1 MTTAIPKYFTRQ
13 GVALS
18 LKFHSDIQ
26 LFVIIPVLAD
36 ELIFETL
43 KSLAETDFRKKKQIG
58 IIVVVNHSKNDT
70 NEEKQKNKTIF
81 LQLQKENYPFHLYPV
96 FKNDVDK
103 KIAGVGFS
111 RKTGMDQAALF
122 FYKNENP
129 QGIIVSLD
137 ADTTVSK
144 NYFTAIFDFFRN
156 HPDAVGSN
164 IHFEHPLEGTKFSN
178 EIYEAITLYE
188 LHLRYFTEALCYIN
202 FPYAYQTVGSAFAVR
217 ARNYV
222 AAQGI
227 SVRQGGEDF
236 YFLNK
241 LFDQGFFGKINS
253 TCVFPSPRP
262 NNKTPFGTGVAVKKI
277 LENPETIFKTYS
289 LDAFL
294 CLKEITHNIELL
306 WKTNAGLFLENE
318 ITLPALKQFLQK
330 RNFCNNIE
338 KIKKNSTSFL
348 NFQKAF
354 FRWFDMFAI
363 IKFLNETAEANI
375 FPKKDVVAQ
384 ANRLAS
390 KKIPV
395 KELLLYY
402 RKNLV

>member
-1 MTTAIPKYFTRQ
+1 MTAVIPKYFSRQ
-13 GVALS
+13 GVTTLFN
-18 LKFHSDIQ
+18 FHPEIS
-26 LFVIIPVLAD
+26 LFVVIPVLAD
-36 ELIFETL
+36 DLIFETL
-43 KSLAETDFRKKKQIG
+43 KSLAETDFNRKEQIAV
-58 IIVVVNHSKNDT
+58 IVVVNHSENATDKEKRKN
-70 NEEKQKNKTIF
+70 ETIF
-81 LQLQKENYPFHLYPV
+81 SQLQKENYPFHLYPI

-103 KIAGVGFS
+103 KIAGVGFA

-122 FYKNENP
+122 FYNKNNP

-137 ADTTVSK
+137 ADTIVSE
-144 NYFTAIFDFFRN
+144 NYFTAIFDFFKN

-164 IHFEHPLEGTKFSN
+164 IRFEHPLAGTDFPP

-188 LHLRYFTEALCYIN
+188 LHLRYFTEALRHIS
-202 FPYAYQTVGSAFAVR
+202 FPYAFQTVGSAFAVR
-217 ARNYV
+217 AQNYV

-227 SVRQGGEDF
+227 SIRQGGEDF

-241 LFDQGFFGKINS
+241 LFYQGFFGKINS
-253 TCVFPSPRP
+253 TYVFPSPRP
-262 NNKTPFGTGVAVKKI
+262 NNKTPFGTGVTVKKI
-277 LENPETIFKTYS
+277 LGNPKITFKTYS

-306 WKTNAGLFLENE
+306 WETDANLFLENN

-330 RNFCNNIE
+330 RDFCNTVE
-338 KIKKNSTSFL
+338 KIKQNSTSFT

-363 IKFLNETAEANI
+363 IKFLNETAETNI
-375 FPKKDVVAQ
+375 FPKEDVTQQ
-384 ANRLAS
+384 ANRLVS
-390 KKIPV
+390 KNLQA

-402 RKNLV
+402 RRNLV